1 MSSIYVDT
9 LNEYFW
15 SDDKAI
21 YTKDKTTIVYCAS
34 YIGDSYTILP
44 TVTKI
49 NEGCFINCKCTEIII
64 PTSITEI
71 QRYAFSNS
79 KITSIQIP
87 PNVTVIPYA
96 CFAGTNLQSVIIPN
110 NVTSIEASAFASCNL
125 LTYICVPESVD
136 KLGGGCFPSNS
147 NLVLN
152 VSEKSEINIDRQLL
166 VISKDNTSLIQS
178 MSTIPNIVIPSKV
191 KLIKLNAFFGNT
203 NLETVT
209 FDGDSQF
216 EKVEGSAFAD
226 CKKLRMFEFGSKLQI
241 ISNNAFKNC
250 PLPISISFPSSLLK
264 IDINAFLN
272 TKLTQITFNS
282 DSDLEIGDTAF
293 ANCIMI
299 DQILFLNKGTISLGT
314 NCFGG
319 LTKLKSI
326 QIPRTITT
334 VGTSCFSGSAIDRV
348 AFDQNQISFSSLP
361 ASIFKDCTYL
371 TTFTIPSN
379 CVSLGAECLS
389 KTGITSIDIPDSV
402 TILGIQ
408 CFKDCSN
415 LKSIVIRSTSN
426 LERIDVGVFEG
437 CYKFSDVSSFDS
449 PNFVSESSA
458 IYSHDKSHMY
468 VYPPASPRLYF
479 SLLEGV
485 EHIES
490 GAFSG
495 CANVQVITIPDGHIK
510 SIGENAFRGCIN
522 LRQITL
528 PSSIKSI
535 GVGAFTN
542 CPLLT
547 CGIIIQNS
555 TSSFIQILKK
565 SGLDVKSQFYCSRFS
580 CRQNSIYSPSIPIS
594 FFVVFISI

>member
-1 MSSIYVDT
+1 MTDILDSSYINGGKTLLIVGLTKPHLIISSNCEKIAEGTQDSYCFKPVRNTLEQFSFHDNPKLTRIGNYSFYFCLKLTTVDLSPCTKLSSIGCYAFYNCSSITTFILPEGLQNISQYSFSYTNISTINIPSSVTTIDKLGICYIYTLKSITFSQGSLLTEITFNAFFVTKLLTFTVPQNVRKISGVAFSSVGTMSSIYVDT

-34 YIGDSYTILP
+34 YIGVSYTILP

-166 VISKDNTSLIQS
+166 VLSKDNTSLIQS

-209 FDGDSQF
+209 FDGDSQL

-226 CKKLRMFEFGSKLQI
+226 CKKI
-241 ISNNAFKNC
+241 
-250 PLPISISFPSSLLK
+250 
-264 IDINAFLN
+264 
-272 TKLTQITFNS
+272 
-282 DSDLEIGDTAF
+282 
-293 ANCIMI
+293 
-299 DQILFLNKGTISLGT
+299 
-314 NCFGG
+314 
-319 LTKLKSI
+319 
-326 QIPRTITT
+326 
-334 VGTSCFSGSAIDRV
+334 
-348 AFDQNQISFSSLP
+348 
-361 ASIFKDCTYL
+361 KD
-371 TTFTIPSN
+371 
-379 CVSLGAECLS
+379 V
-389 KTGITSIDIPDSV
+389 
-402 TILGIQ
+402 
-408 CFKDCSN
+408 
-415 LKSIVIRSTSN
+415 
-426 LERIDVGVFEG
+426 
-437 CYKFSDVSSFDS
+437 
-449 PNFVSESSA
+449 
-458 IYSHDKSHMY
+458 
-468 VYPPASPRLYF
+468 
-479 SLLEGV
+479 
-485 EHIES
+485 
-490 GAFSG
+490 
-495 CANVQVITIPDGHIK
+495 
-510 SIGENAFRGCIN
+510 
-522 LRQITL
+522 
-528 PSSIKSI
+528 
-535 GVGAFTN
+535 
-542 CPLLT
+542 
-547 CGIIIQNS
+547 
-555 TSSFIQILKK
+555 
-565 SGLDVKSQFYCSRFS
+565 
-580 CRQNSIYSPSIPIS
+580 
-594 FFVVFISI
+594 